1 MIAAVKAT
9 GSHFFDK
16 NAMDYWNSV
25 VEHRDVIPV
34 DPPRIWVF
42 VSSERQDD
50 RDFPTEQEALDFLG
64 EDPKGAKIF
73 HEAPQGETNGDGS
86 QAEWWV
92 VRFPRR
98 WKVRTVNLDAPDG
111 WQERHPGETWRSV
124 VDTPE
129 RLNPHPE
136 GYASRDEAFA
146 VASEHALAWND
157 SRRDGSTLP

>member
-16 NAMDYWNSV
+16 GTMDYWGSV

-42 VSSERQDD
+42 VSSER
-50 RDFPTEQEALDFLG
+50 FG
-64 EDPKGAKIF
+64 
-73 HEAPQGETNGDGS
+73 GDG
-86 QAEWWV
+86 
-92 VRFPRR
+92 PRR

-111 WQERHPGETWRSV
+111 WQEKHPGETWRSV

-146 VASEHALAWND
+146 MASEHALAWND
-157 SRRDGSTLP
+157 SRRGGSTLP